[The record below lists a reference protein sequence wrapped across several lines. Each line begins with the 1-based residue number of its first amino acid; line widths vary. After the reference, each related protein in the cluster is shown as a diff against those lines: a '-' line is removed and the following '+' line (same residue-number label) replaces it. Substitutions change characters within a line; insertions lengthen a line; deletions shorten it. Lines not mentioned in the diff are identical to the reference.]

1 MRKGIIQ
8 KLTMLAFV
16 AMVGIPAFAQGGKFG
31 TNAGVATTIG
41 EGHVAGDVFDLEELQ
56 YRVIDTETGLN
67 LEVIGFASY
76 ISGAT
81 GDPTLLE
88 SKYAGT
94 VTIPHYLDPADVDVA
109 AHVSSVAANAFTTT
123 VLYPTAP
130 GNSADSKDQ
139 FAAAAAKVTK
149 LEIDYSPTEITA
161 DIGAN
166 AFAGLTALTEV
177 NNLTPGAKIAKIPVN
192 SFDENVYKTASL
204 IVPAEKMG
212 KYASTQGWKE
222 FYLVKDNE
230 DGKILGNLNTDS
242 KLTLADYSKLYSEIK
257 TATKNGTS
265 VTYSTY
271 KDLNGDGKITLADY
285 SLLYSIVKRNSN

>member
-41 EGHVAGDVFDLEELQ
+41 EGHVQGDVFDLEELQ
-56 YRVIDTETGLN
+56 YYVIDTESGLN
-67 LEVIGFASY
+67 LKVIGFASY

-94 VTIPHYLDPADVDVA
+94 VTIPHYLDPADVGVA

-139 FAAAAAKVTK
+139 FATAAAKVTK

-161 DIGAN
+161 EFGAN

-177 NNLTPGAKIAKIPVN
+177 KNLTPGDKVLDIP
-192 SFDENVYKTASL
+192 ENAFANTTYGNATL
-204 IVPAEKMG
+204 IVPNGSQTMG
-212 KYASTQGWKE
+212 LYAQHTGWCY
-222 FYLVKDNE
+222 FL
-230 DGKILGNLNTDS
+230 L
-242 KLTLADYSKLYSEIK
+242 IK
-257 TATKNGTS
+257 SPSMTG
-265 VTYSTY
+265 YFL
-271 KDLNGDGKITLADY
+271 DINGDGDIDEYDLLALEDACLLDDFTGLSSETLDVNGDGFVDEFDMLALED
-285 SLLYSIVKRNSN
+285 LLLLR

>member
-56 YRVIDTETGLN
+56 YYVIDTESGLN
-67 LEVIGFASY
+67 LKVIGFASY

-81 GDPTLLE
+81 GDPTLWE

-94 VTIPHYLDPADVDVA
+94 VTIPHYLDPADVGVA

-139 FAAAAAKVTK
+139 FATAAAKVTK
-149 LEIDYSPTEITA
+149 LEIDYSSTEITA
-161 DIGAN
+161 EFGAN

-177 NNLTPGAKIAKIPVN
+177 KNLTPGDKVLG
-192 SFDENVYKTASL
+192 FDDSVFEITRYTKVSL
-204 IVPAEKMG
+204 VVPNGA
-212 KYASTQGWKE
+212 
-222 FYLVKDNE
+222 
-230 DGKILGNLNTDS
+230 ILGYSGAEGWTNFMKMSDGTVIRGDVDGDDIVDDF
-242 KLTLADYSKLYSEIK
+242 DYACIIDLFLS
-257 TATKNGTS
+257 NG
-265 VTYSTY
+265 YDPAY
-271 KDLNGDGKITLADY
+271 DLDGDGFVDDFDAAIAIEIFNAY
-285 SLLYSIVKRNSN
+285 

>member
-41 EGHVAGDVFDLEELQ
+41 EGHQAGDVFDLEELQ
-56 YRVIDTETGLN
+56 YRVIDIESGLN

-94 VTIPHYLDPADVDVA
+94 VTIPHYLDPAVVDVA

-139 FAAAAAKVTK
+139 FAAAAARVTK

-161 DIGAN
+161 AIGAN
-166 AFAGLTALTEV
+166 AFAGLTALTQV
-177 NNLTPGAKIAKIPVN
+177 QNFTPGDKVLGIPSN
-192 SFDENVYKTASL
+192 SFS
-204 IVPAEKMG
+204 
-212 KYASTQGWKE
+212 
-222 FYLVKDNE
+222 
-230 DGKILGNLNTDS
+230 
-242 KLTLADYSKLYSEIK
+242 
-257 TATKNGTS
+257 S
-265 VTYSTY
+265 VTYKKTLTVPEGSVNGYQTKSGWKRFLGVYDGTVLYGDVDGNGVINMLDY
-271 KDLNGDGKITLADY
+271 KKLLTAVKGGTTSSLGTGADVNGKAPINMLDYKLLLNK
-285 SLLYSIVKRNSN
+285 VKGVDF

>member
-41 EGHVAGDVFDLEELQ
+41 EGHVPGDVFDLEELQ
-56 YRVIDTETGLN
+56 YYVIDTESGLN
-67 LEVIGFASY
+67 LKVIGFASY

-94 VTIPHYLDPADVDVA
+94 VTIPHYLDPADVGVA

-139 FAAAAAKVTK
+139 FATAAAKVTK

-161 DIGAN
+161 GIDEN
-166 AFAGLTALTEV
+166 AFAGLTALTQV
-177 NNLTPGAKIAKIPVN
+177 QNFTPGDKVLGIPET
-192 SFDENVYKTASL
+192 SFDANVFKTATLVTPNGS
-204 IVPAEKMG
+204 MG
-212 KYASTQGWKE
+212 KYNSNDAKYWNLFMKITNVAGTVLGDVSG
-222 FYLVKDNE
+222 
-230 DGKILGNLNTDS
+230 DGELSI
-242 KLTLADYSKLYSEIK
+242 ADAKRIQK
-257 TATKNGTS
+257 MIGTNPAPENA
-265 VTYSTY
+265 
-271 KDLNGDGKITLADY
+271 DLNGDGEVTIADY
-285 SLLYSIVKRNSN
+285 KLLLRKI

>member
-1 MRKGIIQ
+1 MRKRIIQ

-56 YRVIDTETGLN
+56 YYVIDTESGLN
-67 LEVIGFASY
+67 LKVIGFASY
-76 ISGAT
+76 ISGKT

-94 VTIPHYLDPADVDVA
+94 VTIPHYLDPADVGVA

-161 DIGAN
+161 EFGAN
-166 AFAGLTALTEV
+166 AFAGLTALTQVE
-177 NNLTPGAKIAKIPVN
+177 NFTPGDKVLG
-192 SFDENVYKTASL
+192 FDDSVFEITRYTKVSL
-204 IVPAEKMG
+204 VVPNGA
-212 KYASTQGWKE
+212 
-222 FYLVKDNE
+222 
-230 DGKILGNLNTDS
+230 ILGYSGAEGWTNFMKMSDGTVIRGDVDGDDIVDDF
-242 KLTLADYSKLYSEIK
+242 DYACIIDLFLS
-257 TATKNGTS
+257 NG
-265 VTYSTY
+265 YDPAY
-271 KDLNGDGKITLADY
+271 DLDGDGFVDDFDAAIAIEIFNAY
-285 SLLYSIVKRNSN
+285 

>member
-161 DIGAN
+161 DIGEN
-166 AFAGLTALTEV
+166 AFAGLTALTQV
-177 NNLTPGAKIAKIPVN
+177 QNLTPGAKVYNIPVSAFTDIN
-192 SFDENVYKTASL
+192 YNNCELLIPSGDDTVRAYASKTGWSRFIIITNGSIILGDLTDDGVIDIDDLDAFLDLIYDDPENVL
-204 IVPAEKMG
+204 G
-212 KYASTQGWKE
+212 D
-222 FYLVKDNE
+222 F
-230 DGKILGNLNTDS
+230 DGSGEIDIDDLDILLDKIAG
-242 KLTLADYSKLYSEIK
+242 Y
-257 TATKNGTS
+257 
-265 VTYSTY
+265 
-271 KDLNGDGKITLADY
+271 
-285 SLLYSIVKRNSN
+285 

>member
-56 YRVIDTETGLN
+56 YYVIDTESGRLN

-76 ISGAT
+76 ISGATGT

-94 VTIPHYLDPADVDVA
+94 VTIPHYLDPADVGVA
-109 AHVSSVAANAFTTT
+109 AYVSSVAANAFTTT
-123 VLYPTAP
+123 VLYPTRP

-149 LEIDYSPTEITA
+149 LEIDYSSTELIA

-166 AFAGLTALTEV
+166 AFAGLTDLEEVQCFSPTAL
-177 NNLTPGAKIAKIPVN
+177 NIPV
-192 SFDENVYKTASL
+192 SAFDEDTYIYASL
-204 IVPAEKMG
+204 KLPSGTGVAKSYSKATGWHEFLLRYIGTKLMG
-212 KYASTQGWKE
+212 DSDA
-222 FYLVKDNE
+222 N
-230 DGKILGNLNTDS
+230 GKI
-242 KLTLADYSKLYSEIK
+242 K
-257 TATKNGTS
+257 TSDVNDL
-265 VTYSTY
+265 
-271 KDLNGDGKITLADY
+271 KDLILDDEYDEMFDFDGNGKLQSADLNFLKNIVL
-285 SLLYSIVKRNSN
+285 SL

>member
-41 EGHVAGDVFDLEELQ
+41 EGHVPGDVFDLEELQ
-56 YRVIDTETGLN
+56 YYVIDTESGLN
-67 LEVIGFASY
+67 LKVIGFASY

-94 VTIPHYLDPADVDVA
+94 VTIPHYLYPADVGVA

-139 FAAAAAKVTK
+139 FATAAAKVTN
-149 LEIDYSPTEITA
+149 LVIDYSSTEITA
-161 DIGAN
+161 EFGAN

-177 NNLTPGAKIAKIPVN
+177 KNLTPGDKVLDIP
-192 SFDENVYKTASL
+192 ENAFANTTYGNATL
-204 IVPAEKMG
+204 IVPDGSQTMG
-212 KYASTQGWKE
+212 LYAQHTGWCY
-222 FYLVKDNE
+222 FL
-230 DGKILGNLNTDS
+230 L
-242 KLTLADYSKLYSEIK
+242 IK
-257 TATKNGTS
+257 SPSMTG
-265 VTYSTY
+265 YFL
-271 KDLNGDGKITLADY
+271 DINGDGDIDEYDLLALEDACLLDDFTGLSSETLDVNGDGFVDEFDMLALED
-285 SLLYSIVKRNSN
+285 LLLLR

>member
-56 YRVIDTETGLN
+56 YRVIDTQTGLN

-76 ISGAT
+76 ISGATGT

-94 VTIPHYLDPADVDVA
+94 VTIPHYLDPADVGVGARD
-109 AHVSSVAANAFTTT
+109 SSVAANAFTTT
-123 VLYPTAP
+123 VLYPTNK
-130 GNSADSKDQ
+130 GQSTDSKDQ

-149 LEIDYSPTEITA
+149 LEIDYSPTELTA
-161 DIGAN
+161 AIGAN
-166 AFAGLTALTEV
+166 AFEGLPSLTQVE
-177 NNLTPGAKIAKIPVN
+177 NFTPGNKVLDIPVSAFTN
-192 SFDENVYKTASL
+192 INYNNCTLSIPSGDDTVRA
-204 IVPAEKMG
+204 
-212 KYASTQGWKE
+212 YASKTGWSR
-222 FYLVKDNE
+222 FIIITN
-230 DGKILGNLNTDS
+230 GSIILGDLTDDGMIDIDD
-242 KLTLADYSKLYSEIK
+242 LDAFLDLMDTNPE
-257 TATKNGTS
+257 S
-265 VTYSTY
+265 VLG
-271 KDLNGDGKITLADY
+271 DFDGNGDIDIDDLDILLDKIVGY
-285 SLLYSIVKRNSN
+285 SD